1 MYDDAIPVKT
11 AAGRQEIE
19 QRSLRLGA
27 RHRTVLIAING
38 ERKLDAVRRQFES
51 FGDVTALIGELAEA
65 GLIEFLGPPANDVRA
80 PAVAVVPTQ
89 AMPEPA
95 APPAPA
101 EAAAVQAEAPT
112 LSPLPQARQF
122 MNDSIV
128 RHLGLRSFLLSLKL
142 EKCSSAQELRD
153 ILPEVRR
160 QLRKVLD
167 NGAVNAFH
175 EQAEALIARI

>member
-19 QRSLRLGA
+19 QRTLRLGQ

-38 ERKLDAVRRQFES
+38 ERKLDAVRRQFEA

-80 PAVAVVPTQ
+80 PAVTAVPAAV
-89 AMPEPA
+89 APA
-95 APPAPA
+95 APAAPAPAAAAPA
-101 EAAAVQAEAPT
+101 EAAV
-112 LSPLPQARQF
+112 LSALPQARQF
-122 MNDSIV
+122 MNDMVV
-128 RHLGLRSFLLSLKL
+128 RHLGLRAFLLSLKL
-142 EKCSSAQELRD
+142 EKCASANELREL
-153 ILPEVRR
+153 LPELRR
-160 QLRKVLD
+160 QLRKSLD
-167 NGAVNAFH
+167 NAAVNAFH

>member
-1 MYDDAIPVKT
+1 MFDDAIPVKT

-19 QRSLRLGA
+19 QRTLRLGQ

-38 ERKLDAVRRQFES
+38 ERKLDAVRRQFEA

-65 GLIEFLGPPANDVRA
+65 GLIEFLGPAANDTRA
-80 PAVAVVPTQ
+80 PVVAAVPNPAPS
-89 AMPEPA
+89 AAEPA
-95 APPAPA
+95 SSPAPA
-101 EAAAVQAEAPT
+101 ADAQT
-112 LSPLPQARQF
+112 LSPLPHARQF
-122 MNDSIV
+122 MNDFVV
-128 RHLGLRSFLLSLKL
+128 RHLGLRAFLLSLKL
-142 EKCSSAQELRD
+142 EKCASAQDLRD

-160 QLRKVLD
+160 QLRKSLD